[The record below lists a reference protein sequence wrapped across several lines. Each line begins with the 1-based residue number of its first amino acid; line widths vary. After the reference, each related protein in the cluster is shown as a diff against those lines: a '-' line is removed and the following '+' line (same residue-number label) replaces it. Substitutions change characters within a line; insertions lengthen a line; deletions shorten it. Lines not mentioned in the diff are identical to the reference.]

1 MSSYR
6 VPIGTVTRLV
16 FMWGELTSK
25 FTRVGLVTMM
35 PPANPVKSGPHT
47 GSRTFRRDAAI
58 IAGPVELLE
67 RP

>member
-1 MSSYR
+1 
-6 VPIGTVTRLV
+6 
-16 FMWGELTSK
+16 MWGELTSK